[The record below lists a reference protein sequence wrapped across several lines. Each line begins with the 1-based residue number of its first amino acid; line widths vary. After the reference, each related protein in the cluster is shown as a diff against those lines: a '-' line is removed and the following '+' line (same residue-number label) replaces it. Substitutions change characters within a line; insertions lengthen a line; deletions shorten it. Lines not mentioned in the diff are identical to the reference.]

1 MIPRRFR
8 APIRRSGDGF
18 VVDVSEEEA
27 SLVRRLLDELRELL
41 SDAGHGDADAPATDR
56 PGAELLARLF
66 PVAHPDDD
74 AAEAEYQR
82 LMREELVASKL
93 AAFDVVDVTLAA
105 DGHLDEAGLIAFM
118 QSINSLRLVLGTM
131 LGVTDDADAEVE
143 PEREDSAE
151 YHLYSYLSWLLEWS
165 VRATQS
171 R

>member
-1 MIPRRFR
+1 MPRRFR
-8 APIRRSGDGF
+8 APIRPIDGGF
-18 VVDVSEEEA
+18 VVDVSAEEA
-27 SLVRRLLDELRELL
+27 ALVRRLLDELRELL
-41 SDAGHGDADAPATDR
+41 STPDVAGAEAPGTDP
-56 PGAELLARLF
+56 PGAVLLSRLF

-93 AAFDVVDVTLAA
+93 AAFDVVDATLAA
-105 DGHLDEAGLIAFM
+105 DGHLDESGLIAFM

-151 YHLYSYLSWLLEWS
+151 YHLYTYLSWLLEWS

>member
-8 APIRRSGDGF
+8 APIRASGDGY
-18 VVDVSEEEA
+18 VVDISEDEGA
-27 SLVRRLLDELRELL
+27 LVRRLLDELRELL
-41 SDAGHGDADAPATDR
+41 SDTGPDDADVRHADR
-56 PGAELLARLF
+56 PGAVLLARLF

-93 AAFDVVDVTLAA
+93 AAFDIVDATLAA
-105 DGHLDEAGLIAFM
+105 DGHLDEPGLIAFM

-131 LGVTDDADAEVE
+131 LGVTDDTDTEVE

-151 YHLYSYLSWLLEWS
+151 YHLYTYLSWLLEWS

-171 R
+171 G